1 MAPEEEIAIPG
12 VGGRKEKRVGRS
24 TLAQIIQPRL
34 EEILEIAAI
43 EIKRSGF
50 SRHLSA
56 GAVLTGG
63 GSLVKGTAE
72 LAAEI
77 LGMDARIGRPMGL
90 TAGLVQEVSDP
101 KYATAVGLVLYGLR
115 PEMIG
120 NTPFRTNH
128 LDATDP
134 SGGGDNVV
142 RKIKDSMMKWF
153 HEL

>member
-1 MAPEEEIAIPG
+1 M
-12 VGGRKEKRVGRS
+12 
-24 TLAQIIQPRL
+24 T
-34 EEILEIAAI
+34 
-43 EIKRSGF
+43 
-50 SRHLSA
+50 
-56 GAVLTGG
+56 T
-63 GSLVKGTAE
+63 GTAE

-101 KYATAVGLVLYGLR
+101 KFATGVGLVLYGLR

-134 SGGGDNVV
+134 AMGGDNVV
-142 RKIKDSMMKWF
+142 RKIKNAMMGWF
-153 HEL
+153 NEL

>member
-1 MAPEEEIAIPG
+1 MI
-12 VGGRKEKRVGRS
+12 
-24 TLAQIIQPRL
+24 
-34 EEILEIAAI
+34 
-43 EIKRSGF
+43 
-50 SRHLSA
+50 
-56 GAVLTGG
+56 
-63 GSLVKGTAE
+63 KGTAE

-101 KYATAVGLVLYGLR
+101 KFATGVGLVLYGLR

-134 SGGGDNVV
+134 SHGGDNVV
-142 RKIKDSMMKWF
+142 RKIKDRMMGWF
-153 HEL
+153 NEL

>member
-1 MAPEEEIAIPG
+1 
-12 VGGRKEKRVGRS
+12 
-24 TLAQIIQPRL
+24 
-34 EEILEIAAI
+34 
-43 EIKRSGF
+43 
-50 SRHLSA
+50 
-56 GAVLTGG
+56 
-63 GSLVKGTAE
+63 
-72 LAAEI
+72 
-77 LGMDARIGRPMGL
+77 MGL

-142 RKIKDSMMKWF
+142 RKIKDSMMRWF